1 MSEAAS
7 NATSH
12 IAPNPAL
19 IPRAQLF
26 GNPEKALPS
35 ISPDGRHLAWLAP
48 VDGVLNIWV
57 APAGAPGQA
66 APVTRD
72 TKRGIHSYSWTFAG
86 PHLLYPRDADG
97 NERYHIHCVNVT
109 TGVERDLTPFEGIF
123 AAVYARSHLVRDR
136 VLIAMNRRD
145 PKYFDLY
152 ALFIESGELQLIE
165 QNTNMASFI
174 VDERFNVRVATRL
187 DADGTLQLFER
198 DGHHDVDVDVDK
210 ASAAPWK
217 PWFSFAPE
225 DARVSHPLFL
235 NRDGTALFLS
245 DSRARDT
252 AALVRLDL
260 ATGERRVLAEDARC
274 DLGGVIVDKDT
285 REPIGYGSYY
295 TQHAWHAL
303 TPGFQTDLDR
313 FAQHGLSEWHMV
325 SRTEDDSVWVIIGKS
340 ALAPGKAY
348 LYRRDTGALELLFD
362 TRPDLAHAP
371 LVPMQPVTI
380 RARDGLEL
388 VSYLTRP
395 AQAEGA
401 GPLVLLV
408 HGGPWGRDGF
418 GFHPE
423 HQWLANRGY
432 SVLSVNFRA
441 STGFGKR
448 FVTAGDLE
456 WGRRM
461 DDDLLDAVEW
471 AVREGIADP
480 GRVAI
485 VGTSYGG
492 YAVLAG
498 MTRNPQR
505 YACGIDVVGPSNL
518 ETLLATVPSWWESM
532 RAQLVNAMGNPAT
545 EAGLALLRERS
556 PVHQANR
563 IARPLLIAQGANDPR
578 VRQDESDQMVAAMK
592 HNGIPVTYLLYPDE
606 GHGFARPVNRFSYY
620 AVAEAFLARY
630 LGGRAEPMTAAERQA
645 SSMQV
650 VEAGDMHELA

>member
-1 MSEAAS
+1 MTDIATQH
-7 NATSH
+7 ATSQT
-12 IAPNPAL
+12 PQFPPVPL
-19 IPRAQLF
+19 IPRARLF
-26 GNPEKALPS
+26 GNPTQALPS
-35 ISPDGRHLAWLAP
+35 ISPDGRYLAWLAP

-57 APAGAPGQA
+57 APAGAPEQA

-86 PHLLYPRDADG
+86 PHLVYPRDADG
-97 NERYHIHCVNVT
+97 NELYHIHSVDVT
-109 TGVERDLTPFEGIF
+109 TRVERDLTPFDGIF
-123 AAVYARSHLVRDR
+123 AAVYAKSHLVRDR

-165 QNTNMASFI
+165 QNTNMGSF
-174 VDERFNVRVATRL
+174 VADERFNVRVATRL
-187 DADGTLQLFER
+187 DADGTLQVFDR
-198 DGHHDVDVDVDK
+198 DRETHAWK
-210 ASAAPWK
+210 A
-217 PWFSFAPE
+217 WFSFTPE

-235 NRDGTALFLS
+235 NRDGNALFLR
-245 DSRARDT
+245 DSRERDT

-295 TQHAWHAL
+295 TQHEWHAF
-303 TPGFQTDLDR
+303 TPEFQADLDC
-313 FAQHGLSEWHMV
+313 FARHGLTEWHMS
-325 SRTEDDSVWVIIGKS
+325 SRTEDDSVWVIVGKS
-340 ALAPGKAY
+340 ALEPGKAY
-348 LYRRDTGALELLFD
+348 VYRRNEGTLQLLFD
-362 TRPDLAHAP
+362 TRPDLAGAP
-371 LVPMQPVTI
+371 LVPMQPVAI
-380 RARDGLEL
+380 ASRDGFAL

-395 AQAEGA
+395 AQAADA

-408 HGGPWGRDGF
+408 HGGPWARDGF

-423 HQWLANRGY
+423 HQWFANRGY
-432 SVLSVNFRA
+432 SVLSVNFRG
-441 STGFGKR
+441 STGFGKT

-461 DDDLLDAVEW
+461 DDDLLDAVDW

-480 GRVAI
+480 ARVAI

-532 RAQLVNAMGNPAT
+532 RAQLVNAMGDPST

-563 IARPLLIAQGANDPR
+563 IAKPLMIAQGANDPR
-578 VRQDESDQMVAAMK
+578 VRQDESDQMAAAMQR
-592 HNGIPVTYLLYPDE
+592 NGIPVTYLLYPDE
-606 GHGFARPVNRFSYY
+606 GHGFARPVNRIAYY

-630 LGGRAEPMTAAERQA
+630 LGGRAEPMTQAEREA

-650 VEAGDMHELA
+650 VERGDMPELA